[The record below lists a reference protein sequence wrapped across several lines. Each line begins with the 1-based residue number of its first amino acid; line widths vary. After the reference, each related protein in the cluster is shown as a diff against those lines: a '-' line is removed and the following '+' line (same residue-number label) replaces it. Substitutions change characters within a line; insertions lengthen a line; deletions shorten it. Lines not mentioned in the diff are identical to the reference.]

1 MNDLDNK
8 KEYELIL
15 FIFGIFSS
23 FFLYSI
29 SRTLDIFYELSLSPQ
44 IYMFYIP
51 IIVGLIAQKFAIKFL
66 ILEFKQLILFE
77 KGVLFYFLA
86 LTSYEVLYILL
97 SKQSVELLAYNFIIY
112 CSPLLTYTFLSW
124 IYYYIGEIKIKA
136 FEIMNTEIVV
146 EENYNDEPSDENK
159 EDENKEEDNK
169 NKNDEENDI
178 LNSANSFVKKLSDK
192 ISKNIDKK

>member
-8 KEYELIL
+8 KEYKLIL

-51 IIVGLIAQKFAIKFL
+51 IIVGFIAQKFAIKFL

-86 LTSYEVLYILL
+86 STSYIVLYALFFR
-97 SKQSVELLAYNFIIY
+97 QPVELLAYRFIIY

-159 EDENKEEDNK
+159 EEDNK

-178 LNSANSFVKKLSDK
+178 LNSANNFVKKLSDK
-192 ISKNIDKK
+192 ISKNINKK

>member
-23 FFLYSI
+23 LFLYSI
-29 SRTLDIFYELSLSPQ
+29 SRTLDMFYKLSLSPQ

-77 KGVLFYFLA
+77 KGILYHFLA
-86 LTSYEVLYILL
+86 LTSSIVFYALFFR
-97 SKQSVELLAYNFIIY
+97 QPVELLAYRLIIC

-124 IYYYIGEIKIKA
+124 IYYYISEIKIKA
-136 FEIMNTEIVV
+136 FEIMNTETII
-146 EENYNDEPSDENK
+146 EEDSNEEISDENK
-159 EDENKEEDNK
+159 KEDEVEN
-169 NKNDEENDI
+169 NDEVDDI
-178 LNSANSFVKKLSDK
+178 LNSANSFVKRLSDK
-192 ISKNIDKK
+192 ISNNINKK